1 MHRRPVAKGC
11 DVGAMSTVKMGSG
24 AGLLGYYMY
33 HGGSNPKGKLSTLQE
48 SRATGYLNDL
58 PEINYDFNAPIRQYG
73 TISDSYREIKL
84 LALFLNDFGEDMA
97 SLRSEIPTIRIL
109 PGDMHTVRTACRH
122 DADHGYVFF
131 NNYQRRWK
139 MDDHPQVKLEGLLD
153 GKASVGFPAF
163 DLKEGMYGFFPYN
176 MKLNDAVLHTALA
189 TPLCV
194 LHTKKGDAFVFYGDL
209 DPQIQWEGDARAELC
224 LISRQEALNAWKVHL
239 DQDYL
244 VLSENYVWEEN
255 GELVVTG
262 SGKTM
267 IAVYPAVEKGIVDFI
282 ECGKR
287 GNFTLYERIYKAQ
300 EPEAEL
306 VCKEQDK
313 EKAVYELKLAYPGEK
328 NYHDAFAFLTWYG
341 NRMEVFDGEE
351 KINDY
356 FYTGQEALLSL
367 GYFEFPEKLKLVV
380 YPLHPGDPIFLEK
393 QPEFADGCACKI
405 EKLHVETI
413 FR

>member
-1 MHRRPVAKGC
+1 
-11 DVGAMSTVKMGSG
+11 
-24 AGLLGYYMY
+24 
-33 HGGSNPKGKLSTLQE
+33 
-48 SRATGYLNDL
+48 
-58 PEINYDFNAPIRQYG
+58 
-73 TISDSYREIKL
+73 
-84 LALFLNDFGEDMA
+84 
-97 SLRSEIPTIRIL
+97 
-109 PGDMHTVRTACRH
+109 
-122 DADHGYVFF
+122 
-131 NNYQRRWK
+131 

-267 IAVYPAVEKGIVDFI
+267 IAVYPAVEKGIVDFK
-282 ECGKR
+282 ECGKEETLR
-287 GNFTLYERIYKAQ
+287 CMSVFTKHRSRRQSLSAKSRIKRKQ
-300 EPEAEL
+300 
-306 VCKEQDK
+306 
-313 EKAVYELKLAYPGEK
+313 
-328 NYHDAFAFLTWYG
+328 
-341 NRMEVFDGEE
+341 
-351 KINDY
+351 
-356 FYTGQEALLSL
+356 YTN
-367 GYFEFPEKLKLVV
+367 
-380 YPLHPGDPIFLEK
+380 
-393 QPEFADGCACKI
+393 
-405 EKLHVETI
+405 
-413 FR
+413 